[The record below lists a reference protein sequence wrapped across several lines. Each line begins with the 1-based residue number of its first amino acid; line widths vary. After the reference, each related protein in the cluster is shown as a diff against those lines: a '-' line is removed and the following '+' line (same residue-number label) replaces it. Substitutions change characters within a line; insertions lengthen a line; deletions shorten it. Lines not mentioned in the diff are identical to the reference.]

1 MKLRKTMAGVLACAM
16 LATLAGC
23 GSGGTSSAASTA
35 STASTASGAS
45 GSAEGA
51 SYRVGVCQ
59 LMQHPA
65 LDSATQGFQDALTET
80 FGDAVTFDVEN
91 ASGDNSNCVT
101 IANSFV
107 SSDVDLILANATT
120 PLQATAAATDSIP
133 ILGTS
138 ITDYATALDVTDW
151 TGSSGRNISGTTDLA
166 PLDGQADMIKELFP
180 DAKNVGLLYCSAEP
194 NSKYQVNVITEYLT
208 ELGYTCTEYSF
219 SDTNDL
225 SAVCTSACAGSDV
238 IYIPTDNTAANNT
251 ELIANIAVP
260 AGVPI
265 VAGEQGICSGCG
277 VATLSIDYY
286 ELGRTTG
293 EMAAKILTGEADIT
307 TMEVQSA
314 PTFTKMYNPTLCEQ
328 LGVTIPE
335 GYTAIEAE

>member
-23 GSGGTSSAASTA
+23 GSGGASSAGSTA
-35 STASTASGAS
+35 SAASGAS

-51 SYRVGVCQ
+51 TYRVGVCQ

-65 LDSATQGFQDALTET
+65 LDSATQGFQDALTEA
-80 FGDAVTFDVEN
+80 FGDAVTVDVEN
-91 ASGDNSNCVT
+91 ASGDNSNCAT
-101 IANSFV
+101 IINSFV
-107 SSDVDLILANATT
+107 SSNVDLILANATT
-120 PLQATAAATDSIP
+120 PLQAAAAATDTIP

-151 TGSSGRNISGTTDLA
+151 TGASGRNISGTTDLA

-225 SAVCTSACAGSDV
+225 SAVCTTACAASDV

-277 VATLSIDYY
+277 VATLQ
-286 ELGRTTG
+286 
-293 EMAAKILTGEADIT
+293 ILTGEADIT

-314 PTFTKMYNPTLCEQ
+314 PTFTTMYNPTLCEQ

>member
-23 GSGGTSSAASTA
+23 GSGGTSSAGSTA
-35 STASTASGAS
+35 SAASAAS
-45 GSAEGA
+45 GSAGGA
-51 SYRVGVCQ
+51 TYRVGVCQ

-65 LDSATQGFQDALTET
+65 LDAATQGFQDALTET

-101 IANSFV
+101 IINSFV

-120 PLQATAAATDSIP
+120 PLQAAAAATDSIP

-225 SAVCTSACAGSDV
+225 SAVCTSACAASDV

-293 EMAAKILTGEADIT
+293 EMAAQILTGEADIT

-314 PTFTKMYNPTLCEQ
+314 PTFTKMYNAALCEQ
-328 LGVTIPE
+328 LGVTIPK

>member
-23 GSGGTSSAASTA
+23 GSGGASSAG

-51 SYRVGVCQ
+51 TYRVGVCQ

-65 LDSATQGFQDALTET
+65 LDSATQGFQDALTEA
-80 FGDAVTFDVEN
+80 FGDAVTVDVEN
-91 ASGDNSNCVT
+91 ASGDNSNCAT
-101 IANSFV
+101 IINSFV
-107 SSDVDLILANATT
+107 SSNVDLILANATT
-120 PLQATAAATDSIP
+120 PLQAAAAATDSIP

-151 TGSSGRNISGTTDLA
+151 TGASGRNISGTTDLA

-194 NSKYQVNVITEYLT
+194 NSKYQVNVITEYLS

-225 SAVCTSACAGSDV
+225 SAVCTTACAASDV

-293 EMAAKILTGEADIT
+293 EMAAQILTGEADIT

>member
-23 GSGGTSSAASTA
+23 GSGGTSSAGSTA
-35 STASTASGAS
+35 SAASAAS

-51 SYRVGVCQ
+51 TYRVGVCQ

-65 LDSATQGFQDALTET
+65 LDAATQGFQDALTEA
-80 FGDAVTFDVEN
+80 FGDAVTCDVEN

-101 IANSFV
+101 IINSFV

-120 PLQATAAATDSIP
+120 PLQAAAAATDSIP

-225 SAVCTSACAGSDV
+225 SAVCTSACAASDV

>member
-16 LATLAGC
+16 LATLASC

-35 STASTASGAS
+35 SGASGAS

-65 LDSATQGFQDALTET
+65 LDAATQGFQDALTEA
-80 FGDAVTFDVEN
+80 FGDKVTVDVQN
-91 ASGDNSNCVT
+91 ASGDNSNCAT
-101 IANSFV
+101 IVNSFV
-107 SSDVDLILANATT
+107 SSNVDLILANATT
-120 PLQATAAATDSIP
+120 PLQAAAAATDTIP
-133 ILGTS
+133 ILGNS
-138 ITDYATALDVTDW
+138 ITDYDTALDVTDW
-151 TGSSGRNISGTTDLA
+151 TGASGRNIIGTTDLA

-225 SAVCTSACAGSDV
+225 SAVCTTACAASDV

-293 EMAAKILTGEADIT
+293 EMAAKILTGEADVT

-314 PTFTKMYNPTLCEQ
+314 PTFTKMYNAALCEQ

>member
-35 STASTASGAS
+35 STASGAS

-59 LMQHPA
+59 LMQHLA

-91 ASGDNSNCVT
+91 ASGDNSNCAT
-101 IANSFV
+101 IINSFV

-120 PLQATAAATDSIP
+120 PLQAAAAATDSIP

-151 TGSSGRNISGTTDLA
+151 TGSSSRNISGTTDLA

-225 SAVCTSACAGSDV
+225 SAVCTSACAASDV

-314 PTFTKMYNPTLCEQ
+314 PTFTKMYNAALCEQ

>member
-35 STASTASGAS
+35 SGASGAS

-65 LDSATQGFQDALTET
+65 LDAATQGFQDALTEA
-80 FGDAVTFDVEN
+80 FGDKVTVDVQN
-91 ASGDNSNCVT
+91 ASGDNSNCAT
-101 IANSFV
+101 IVNSFV
-107 SSDVDLILANATT
+107 SSNVDLILANATT
-120 PLQATAAATDSIP
+120 PLQAAAAATDTIP

-151 TGSSGRNISGTTDLA
+151 TGASGRNISGTTDLA

-225 SAVCTSACAGSDV
+225 SAVCSTACAASDV

-293 EMAAKILTGEADIT
+293 EMAAKILTGEADVT

-314 PTFTKMYNPTLCEQ
+314 PTFTKMYNAALCEQ

>member
-23 GSGGTSSAASTA
+23 GSGGTSSAA

-91 ASGDNSNCVT
+91 ASGDNSNCAT
-101 IANSFV
+101 IINSFV

-120 PLQATAAATDSIP
+120 PLQAAAAATDSIP

-225 SAVCTSACAGSDV
+225 SAVCTSACAASDV

>member
-35 STASTASGAS
+35 STASGTS
-45 GSAEGA
+45 GSAEGV

-91 ASGDNSNCVT
+91 ASGDNSNCAT
-101 IANSFV
+101 IINSFV

-120 PLQATAAATDSIP
+120 PLQAAAAATDSIP

-194 NSKYQVNVITEYLT
+194 NSKYQVNVITEHLT
-208 ELGYTCTEYSF
+208 KLGYTCTEYSF

-225 SAVCTSACAGSDV
+225 SAVCTSACAASDV

-251 ELIANIAVP
+251 ELIANITVS
-260 AGVPI
+260 AGVPV

-293 EMAAKILTGEADIT
+293 EMAAKILSGEADIT

-314 PTFTKMYNPTLCEQ
+314 PTFTKMYNASLCEQ

>member
-23 GSGGTSSAASTA
+23 GSGGTSSAGSTA
-35 STASTASGAS
+35 SAASAAS

-51 SYRVGVCQ
+51 TYRVGVCQ

-101 IANSFV
+101 IINSFV

-120 PLQATAAATDSIP
+120 PLQAAAAATDSIP

-225 SAVCTSACAGSDV
+225 SAVCTSACAASDV

>member
-23 GSGGTSSAASTA
+23 GSGGTSSAA

-65 LDSATQGFQDALTET
+65 LDSATQGFQDALTEA
-80 FGDAVTFDVEN
+80 FGDKVTVDVQN
-91 ASGDNSNCVT
+91 ASGDNSNCAT
-101 IANSFV
+101 IINSFV

-120 PLQATAAATDSIP
+120 PLQAAAAATDSIP

-151 TGSSGRNISGTTDLA
+151 TGASGRNISGTTDLA

-225 SAVCTSACAGSDV
+225 SAVCTSACAASDV

-293 EMAAKILTGEADIT
+293 EMAAQILTGEADIT

-314 PTFTKMYNPTLCEQ
+314 PTFTKKYNVDLADA

>member
-1 MKLRKTMAGVLACAM
+1 
-16 LATLAGC
+16 
-23 GSGGTSSAASTA
+23 
-35 STASTASGAS
+35 
-45 GSAEGA
+45 
-51 SYRVGVCQ
+51 
-59 LMQHPA
+59 
-65 LDSATQGFQDALTET
+65 
-80 FGDAVTFDVEN
+80 
-91 ASGDNSNCVT
+91 
-101 IANSFV
+101 
-107 SSDVDLILANATT
+107 
-120 PLQATAAATDSIP
+120 
-133 ILGTS
+133 
-138 ITDYATALDVTDW
+138 
-151 TGSSGRNISGTTDLA
+151 
-166 PLDGQADMIKELFP
+166 MIKELFP

-225 SAVCTSACAGSDV
+225 SAVCTSACAASDV

>member
-23 GSGGTSSAASTA
+23 GSGGTSSAA

-225 SAVCTSACAGSDV
+225 SAVCTSACAASDV

>member
-91 ASGDNSNCVT
+91 ASGDNSNCAT
-101 IANSFV
+101 IINSFV

-120 PLQATAAATDSIP
+120 PLQAAAAATDSIP

-225 SAVCTSACAGSDV
+225 SAVCTSACAASDV

>member
-23 GSGGTSSAASTA
+23 GSGGTSSAA

-120 PLQATAAATDSIP
+120 PLQAAAAATDSIP

-225 SAVCTSACAGSDV
+225 SAVCTSACAASDV

>member
-23 GSGGTSSAASTA
+23 GSGGTSSAGSTA
-35 STASTASGAS
+35 SAASAAS

-51 SYRVGVCQ
+51 TYRVGVCQ

-101 IANSFV
+101 IINSFV

-120 PLQATAAATDSIP
+120 PLQAAAAATDSIP
-133 ILGTS
+133 VLGTS

-225 SAVCTSACAGSDV
+225 SAVCTTACAASDV

>member
-23 GSGGTSSAASTA
+23 GSGGTSSAGSTA
-35 STASTASGAS
+35 SAASAAS
-45 GSAEGA
+45 GSAGGA
-51 SYRVGVCQ
+51 TYRVGVCQ

-65 LDSATQGFQDALTET
+65 LDAATQGFQDALTET

-101 IANSFV
+101 IINSFV

-120 PLQATAAATDSIP
+120 PLQAAAAATDSIP

-166 PLDGQADMIKELFP
+166 PLNGQADMIKELFP

-225 SAVCTSACAGSDV
+225 SAVCTSACAASDV

-293 EMAAKILTGEADIT
+293 QMAAQILTGEADIT

-314 PTFTKMYNPTLCEQ
+314 PTFTKMYNAALCKQ

>member
-23 GSGGTSSAASTA
+23 GSGGASSAGSTA
-35 STASTASGAS
+35 SAASGAS

-51 SYRVGVCQ
+51 TYRVGVCQ

-65 LDSATQGFQDALTET
+65 LDSATQGFQDALTEA
-80 FGDAVTFDVEN
+80 FGDAVTVDVEN
-91 ASGDNSNCVT
+91 ASGDNSNCAT
-101 IANSFV
+101 IINSFV

-120 PLQATAAATDSIP
+120 PLQAAAAATDTIP

-151 TGSSGRNISGTTDLA
+151 TGASGRNISGTTDLA

-225 SAVCTSACAGSDV
+225 SAVCTSACAASDV

-286 ELGRTTG
+286 ELGEVTG
-293 EMAAKILTGEADIT
+293 EMAFEVLVNGANPGEMTI
-307 TMEVQSA
+307 EPA
-314 PTFTKMYNPTLCEQ
+314 PNFTKMYNAANCETL
-328 LGVTIPE
+328 GITIPD
-335 GYTAIEAE
+335 GYEAIGE

>member
-23 GSGGTSSAASTA
+23 GSGGTSSAA

-91 ASGDNSNCVT
+91 ASGDNSNCAT
-101 IANSFV
+101 IINSFV

-120 PLQATAAATDSIP
+120 PLQAAAAATDSIP

-151 TGSSGRNISGTTDLA
+151 TGCSGRNISGTTDLA

-225 SAVCTSACAGSDV
+225 SAVCTSACAASDV

-277 VATLSIDYY
+277 GATLSIDYY

-314 PTFTKMYNPTLCEQ
+314 PTFTKMYNAALCEQ

>member
-23 GSGGTSSAASTA
+23 GSGGTSSAA

-91 ASGDNSNCVT
+91 ASGDNSNCAT
-101 IANSFV
+101 IINSFV

-120 PLQATAAATDSIP
+120 PLQAAAAATDSIP

-151 TGSSGRNISGTTDLA
+151 TGCSGRNISGTTDLA

-225 SAVCTSACAGSDV
+225 SAVCTSACAASDV

-251 ELIANIAVP
+251 ELIANITYPPGFPSWQASRVSAAAAAWP
-260 AGVPI
+260 LCPSTITSWAAPPVRWPPR
-265 VAGEQGICSGCG
+265 S
-277 VATLSIDYY
+277 S
-286 ELGRTTG
+286 
-293 EMAAKILTGEADIT
+293 AAKRTSPPWRCSPPPPSPRCT
-307 TMEVQSA
+307 TLPCASSWA
-314 PTFTKMYNPTLCEQ
+314 
-328 LGVTIPE
+328 
-335 GYTAIEAE
+335 

>member
-23 GSGGTSSAASTA
+23 GSGGTSSAA

-91 ASGDNSNCVT
+91 ASGDNSNCAT
-101 IANSFV
+101 IINSFV

-120 PLQATAAATDSIP
+120 PLQAAAAATDSIP

-151 TGSSGRNISGTTDLA
+151 TGSSSRNISGTTDLA

-225 SAVCTSACAGSDV
+225 SAVCTSACAASDV

-314 PTFTKMYNPTLCEQ
+314 PTFTKMYNPTLCEH

>member
-1 MKLRKTMAGVLACAM
+1 MKLRKTMAGVLACAI

-23 GSGGTSSAASTA
+23 GSGASSITSD
-35 STASTASGAS
+35 AS

-65 LDSATQGFQDALTET
+65 LDSATQGFQDALTEA
-80 FGDAVTFDVEN
+80 FGDAVTVDVQN
-91 ASGDNSNCVT
+91 ASGDNSNCAT
-101 IANSFV
+101 IINSFV

-120 PLQATAAATDSIP
+120 PLQAAAAATDSIP

-151 TGSSGRNISGTTDLA
+151 TGASGRNISGTTDLA

-225 SAVCTSACAGSDV
+225 SAVCTSACASSDV

-260 AGVPI
+260 SGVPI

-307 TMEVQSA
+307 TMEVQPAS
-314 PTFTKMYNPTLCEQ
+314 TFTKMYNPTLCEQ

>member
-35 STASTASGAS
+35 SGASGAS

-65 LDSATQGFQDALTET
+65 LDAATQGFQDALTEA
-80 FGDAVTFDVEN
+80 FGDKVTVDVQN
-91 ASGDNSNCVT
+91 ASGDNSNCAT
-101 IANSFV
+101 IVNSFV
-107 SSDVDLILANATT
+107 SSNVDLILANATT
-120 PLQATAAATDSIP
+120 PLQAAAAATDTIP

-151 TGSSGRNISGTTDLA
+151 TGASGRNISGTTDLA

-225 SAVCTSACAGSDV
+225 SAVCTTACAASDV

-277 VATLSIDYY
+277 VATLSI
-286 ELGRTTG
+286 
-293 EMAAKILTGEADIT
+293 
-307 TMEVQSA
+307 
-314 PTFTKMYNPTLCEQ
+314 
-328 LGVTIPE
+328 
-335 GYTAIEAE
+335 

>member
-23 GSGGTSSAASTA
+23 GSGGTSSAA

-101 IANSFV
+101 IINSFV

-120 PLQATAAATDSIP
+120 PLQAAAAATDSIP

-225 SAVCTSACAGSDV
+225 SAVCTSACAASDV

>member
-35 STASTASGAS
+35 SGASGAS

-65 LDSATQGFQDALTET
+65 LDAATQGFQDALTEA
-80 FGDAVTFDVEN
+80 FGDKVTVDVQN
-91 ASGDNSNCVT
+91 ASGDNSNCAT
-101 IANSFV
+101 IVNSFV
-107 SSDVDLILANATT
+107 SSNVDLILANATT
-120 PLQATAAATDSIP
+120 PLQAAAAATDTIP

-151 TGSSGRNISGTTDLA
+151 TGASGRNISGTTDLA

-225 SAVCTSACAGSDV
+225 SAVCTTACAASDV

-293 EMAAKILTGEADIT
+293 EMAAKILTGEADVT

-314 PTFTKMYNPTLCEQ
+314 PTFTKMYNAALCEQ

-335 GYTAIEAE
+335 DYTAIEAE

>member
-23 GSGGTSSAASTA
+23 GSGGTSSAA

-107 SSDVDLILANATT
+107 SADVDLILANATT

-225 SAVCTSACAGSDV
+225 SAVCTSACAASDV

>member
-225 SAVCTSACAGSDV
+225 SAVCTSACAASDV

>member
-23 GSGGTSSAASTA
+23 GSGGTSSAGSTA
-35 STASTASGAS
+35 SAASAAS

-51 SYRVGVCQ
+51 TYRVGVCQ

-101 IANSFV
+101 IINSFV

-120 PLQATAAATDSIP
+120 PLQAAAAATDSIP
-133 ILGTS
+133 VLGTS

-225 SAVCTSACAGSDV
+225 SAVCTSACAASDV

>member
-23 GSGGTSSAASTA
+23 GSGGASSAGSTA
-35 STASTASGAS
+35 SAASGAS

-51 SYRVGVCQ
+51 TYRVGVCQ

-101 IANSFV
+101 IINSFV

-120 PLQATAAATDSIP
+120 PLQAAAAATDSIP
-133 ILGTS
+133 VLGTS

-225 SAVCTSACAGSDV
+225 SAVCTSACAASDV